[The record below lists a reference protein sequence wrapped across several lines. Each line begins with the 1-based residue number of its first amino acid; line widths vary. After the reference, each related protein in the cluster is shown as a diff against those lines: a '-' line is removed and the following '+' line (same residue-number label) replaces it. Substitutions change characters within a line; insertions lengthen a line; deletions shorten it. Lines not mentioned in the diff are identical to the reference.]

1 MPTRAIIMCEKG
13 DESKASS
20 AADDAMRIKFL
31 QWDALE
37 SVIANNIDY
46 YQHDETEN
54 GLKIRAALLSIIDQL
69 NLARPLICQIED
81 FCGMYDFDAQTPGNG
96 YRSMLSVFDSAIH
109 HTHRIIDYVTVA
121 RSNFLFRKTTY
132 MK

>member
-1 MPTRAIIMCEKG
+1 MIMCEKS

-20 AADDAMRIKFL
+20 DSSMLSKFL
-31 QWDALE
+31 AWDALE
-37 SVIANNIDY
+37 SIVVNNIDY
-46 YQHDETEN
+46 YQHDESEC

-81 FCGMYDFDAQTPGNG
+81 FCVAYDFDAATPGNG
-96 YRSMLSVFDSAIH
+96 YRSFVKVMDAAIE
-109 HTHRIIDYVTVA
+109 HTHNIVKYVAEA
-121 RSNFLFRKTTY
+121 RSSFLFRKTTY